1 MQHIRPILESL
12 GLNPKETELYLLL
25 LQIGTA
31 PASALARRMRIPS
44 STAQYTCQQLLK
56 KGLIRMIQKRN
67 LYLFSAE
74 SPKKLLSLVD
84 HQRETL
90 DEKEKSVT
98 KIINELEDLINP
110 DSVLPKVKFFEGRDG
125 VVDAYLELLDD
136 LKPNTEVISYLKPI
150 DLEIDTHKV
159 RSVFE
164 NIGQEFMKKKV
175 PTRII
180 LPYSELGI
188 ERYKNQDKYLEECRF
203 IPEDSF
209 DCYPTEI
216 LVYGNKMYCITGEQS
231 NIFATIL
238 ENQSIAAVQKASF
251 ELAWAQAKTF
261 HDRMVAKLKS

>member
-74 SPKKLLSLVD
+74 SPKKLLTLLD
-84 HQRETL
+84 HQREIL
-90 DEKEKSVT
+90 NSKEQSIA
-98 KIINELEDLINP
+98 KIINELEDLVNP

-125 VVDAYLELLDD
+125 VVDASMELLED
-136 LKPNTEVISYLKPI
+136 LKPDTEVLSYLKPI
-150 DLEIDTHKV
+150 DLTLDSHKV
-159 RSVFE
+159 KTVFE
-164 NIGQEFMKKKV
+164 SINKEFAKKRIH
-175 PTRII
+175 TRII
-180 LPYSELGI
+180 TPYSEI
-188 ERYKNQDKYLEECRF
+188 SARRWMEQEDNMEEYRF

-209 DCYPTEI
+209 DCCPTEI
-216 LVYGNKMYCITGEQS
+216 LLYGNKMYCITGEQS
-231 NIFATIL
+231 SIFGTIL
-238 ENQSIAAVQKASF
+238 ENQSILAVQRATF
-251 ELAWAQAKTF
+251 ELAWREAKSF
-261 HDRMVAKLKS
+261 HDKMISKLKN